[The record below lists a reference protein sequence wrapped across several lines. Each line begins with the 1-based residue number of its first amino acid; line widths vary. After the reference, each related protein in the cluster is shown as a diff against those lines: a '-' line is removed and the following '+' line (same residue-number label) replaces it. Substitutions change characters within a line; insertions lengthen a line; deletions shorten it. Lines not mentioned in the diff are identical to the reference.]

1 MFQRTFVAMAL
12 AVSAGVAAPGCV
24 IDEAGDGAG
33 DVAGDDALKAGPAR
47 TTCVPKT
54 TPTLLSATSTER
66 VYRFTEEVDS
76 LTFSVGRV
84 DTPEYDE
91 YIEFLEDLS
100 IERGIDVF
108 DQRAVLERQRDVF
121 VEFLGPEEG
130 VLFDLILD
138 GEVGELSEVHCLES
152 LLIDMQNNDFPI
164 VDAPTETGALILKRR
179 ISGKDFIRVYVITQK
194 GKLSVSFRN
203 VMSRVRTD
211 VAAGWSLFA
220 HFHSHPFAPD
230 NSLDIAGTAIPSS
243 ADANS
248 YRQLRDE
255 FGLQEAWLSNGVDSN
270 RILAEDFDQL

>member
-12 AVSAGVAAPGCV
+12 AVSAGVAVPGCHL
-24 IDEAGDGAG
+24 D
-33 DVAGDDALKAGPAR
+33 DVGEDDSFKAGLAR

-66 VYRFTEEVDS
+66 VYRFTEEVDA
-76 LTFSVGRV
+76 LTFSVSHV

-91 YIEFLEDLS
+91 YLEFLEDLA
-100 IERGIDVF
+100 IERGVDVF
-108 DQRAVLERQRDVF
+108 DQRALLERQRDIF

-164 VDAPTETGALILKRR
+164 VNKPTETGALVLTRR
-179 ISGKDFIRVYVITQK
+179 IGNKDFIRVYVVTQD

-203 VMSRVRTD
+203 NVLPRVRTD
-211 VAAGWSLFA
+211 IAAGWSLFA
-220 HFHSHPFAPD
+220 HFHSHPFAPS
-230 NSLDIAGTAIPSS
+230 NSIDIAGTAIPSN
-243 ADANS
+243 ADSSS
-248 YRQLRDE
+248 YRQMRDE
-255 FGLQEAWLSNGVDSN
+255 FGLKEAWLSNGVDSN